1 MRQGACKGFEPGN
14 LTQDASRMTYRVSML
29 KRLLILLLLFG
40 AALLADTAQAQ
51 ADYGF
56 RFVRVR
62 FEGPGDGGFG
72 GGQRGRGRFG
82 GGAWAHDYPTA
93 EENFYIAL
101 KRTTAIHVEEPYL
114 VLELD
119 DDRIFE
125 YPFLYL
131 CEPGYWNMTDV
142 HVERLREYLKRGG
155 FILFD
160 DFRGEWDWGNFYQEM
175 KRVFPDLEPQEIP
188 PDHPIWAIYY
198 DIDPVAAPSLV
209 SGYRGSTDADRY
221 MAYFDDKG
229 RMMALA
235 NHNQDIGDGWE
246 WPNRNFDN
254 ASTISFQMGIN
265 FVMYALT
272 H

>member
-1 MRQGACKGFEPGN
+1 MI
-14 LTQDASRMTYRVSML
+14 
-29 KRLLILLLLFG
+29 KRILILLLLTG
-40 AALLADTAQAQ
+40 ATLFPVIAQAQ

-56 RFVRVR
+56 RFVRIR
-62 FEGPGDGGFG
+62 YGDNISGRDSGFG
-72 GGQRGRGRFG
+72 RQWGFG
-82 GGAWAHDYPTA
+82 SPWAHDYPTA

-101 KRTTAIHVEEPYL
+101 KRTTAIRVEEPHL

-125 YPFLYL
+125 YPILYL
-131 CEPGYWNMTDV
+131 CEPGYWNMNDEQ
-142 HVERLREYLKRGG
+142 VERLREYLNRGG

-160 DFRGEWDWGNFYQEM
+160 DFGGQREWFLFYEQM
-175 KRVFPDLEPQEIP
+175 KRVFPDKEPQEIP
-188 PDHPIWAIYY
+188 PDHPIWTIYY
-198 DIDPVAAPSLV
+198 EVDPVAAPSLV
-209 SGYRGSTDADRY
+209 SRREYNQGEDRY

-246 WPNRNFDN
+246 WPERDFAD
-254 ASTISFQMGIN
+254 ASTISFQIGIN
-265 FVMYALT
+265 FVVYALT

>member
-1 MRQGACKGFEPGN
+1 
-14 LTQDASRMTYRVSML
+14 MT
-29 KRLLILLLLFG
+29 KRLFILLLLLG
-40 AALLADTAQAQ
+40 AVVLTDTAQAQ

-62 FEGPGDGGFG
+62 YDNPGGGRGFG
-72 GGQRGRGRFG
+72 GGRFG
-82 GGAWAHDYPTA
+82 GMWAHDYPAA

-125 YPFLYL
+125 HPILYL
-131 CEPGYWNMTDV
+131 CEPGYWNMEDE
-142 HVERLREYLKRGG
+142 HVERLREYLNRGG

-160 DFRGEWDWGNFYQEM
+160 DFRNDYEWINLYEEM
-175 KRVFPDLEPQEIP
+175 KRIFPDIEPQELP
-188 PDHPIWAIYY
+188 PDHPIWSIYY

-209 SGYRGSTDADRY
+209 SGYQGSTHADRY

-246 WPNRNFDN
+246 YPNRNFED